1 MKHISVSVIYHLH
14 HHSTLYYQ
22 AGELLVNHMLRSE
35 DFSTVSTVFF
45 CVKKIIRMVH
55 PTEQKEW
62 KLLEP
67 DNKDRRFFLLIS
79 GVNQQEAFVS
89 LELAHPKKWRA
100 SVADD
105 DKPPTFLPAL

>member
-1 MKHISVSVIYHLH
+1 MIYHLH

-55 PTEQKEW
+55 Q
-62 KLLEP
+62 L
-67 DNKDRRFFLLIS
+67 NKRNENYSNLTTKIGDS
-79 GVNQQEAFVS
+79 S
-89 LELAHPKKWRA
+89 Y
-100 SVADD
+100 
-105 DKPPTFLPAL
+105 